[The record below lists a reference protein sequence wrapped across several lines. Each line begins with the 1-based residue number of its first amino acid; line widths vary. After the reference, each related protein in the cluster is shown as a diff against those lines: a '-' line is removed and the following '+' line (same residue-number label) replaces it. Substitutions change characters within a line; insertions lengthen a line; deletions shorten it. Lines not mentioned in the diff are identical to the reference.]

1 MFNPI
6 NSITSIQVLSKT
18 VIKTEDLSKK
28 VSLND
33 IMKTVHIFKNFIK
46 DFKKSF
52 WNRNNSNK

>member
-6 NSITSIQVLSKT
+6 NSITSIQVLSKI

-33 IMKTVHIFKNFIK
+33 IMKTVDIFKNFIK

-52 WNRNNSNK
+52 